1 MLICEIVL
9 FLLVI
14 NVLFVLIYVILNKGL
29 YLVEM
34 EVIFLDLFSNF
45 LVDKSVSLFV
55 R

>member
-34 EVIFLDLFSNF
+34 EVIILDLFSSF
-45 LVDKSVSLFV
+45 LVDKSVNLFV